1 MLKRRSFTVSER
13 VCTTPIAHTH
23 GAIPSAR
30 RPHKNTLGS
39 TRGGFTLLE
48 LLVVCVIAGVL
59 IAISGKGISSAYAGN
74 SRTSATRVVS
84 TTLFQARAVAI
95 QRSRQSWLV
104 RSGNTMKI
112 LGDSLG
118 TKVQLGK
125 TVDLAQR
132 YSVTLG
138 SVATPTPTDTTI
150 SFDSRG
156 LITGTTTSLKIIVT
170 KGSKA
175 DTVCVTGLGN
185 TRARGC

>member
-1 MLKRRSFTVSER
+1 VLKRRSFKVSEL
-13 VCTTPIAHTH
+13 VHQYAP
-23 GAIPSAR
+23 
-30 RPHKNTLGS
+30 GS
-39 TRGGFTLLE
+39 SRTGFTLLE
-48 LLVVCVIAGVL
+48 LLVTCVIAGVI
-59 IAISGKGISSAYAGN
+59 IAITGKGLSAAYSGN
-74 SRTSATRVVS
+74 SRSSATRMVS

-104 RSGNTMKI
+104 RSGNTIKI

-118 TKVQLGK
+118 TQVQVGK
-125 TVDLAQR
+125 TLDLAQR

-138 SVATPTPTDTTI
+138 SVATPNAGDTTI

-156 LITGTTTSLKIIVT
+156 LITGSVTSLKIIVT
-170 KGSKA
+170 KGSTA

>member
-1 MLKRRSFTVSER
+1 MLKRRSFTVSR
-13 VCTTPIAHTH
+13 LVCKTSIARTTR
-23 GAIPSAR
+23 AIPFR
-30 RPHKNTLGS
+30 RLKRQNTLSS
-39 TRGGFTLLE
+39 TRNGFTLLE

-74 SRTSATRVVS
+74 SRSSATRVVS

-104 RSGNTMKI
+104 RSGNTIKI

-138 SVATPTPTDTTI
+138 SVATPTATDTTI

-156 LITGTTTSLKIIVT
+156 LITGTTTALKIIIS

>member
-1 MLKRRSFTVSER
+1 MLKRCSFMVSKLVCSPSIAER
-13 VCTTPIAHTH
+13 TR
-23 GAIPSAR
+23 AR
-30 RPHKNTLGS
+30 
-39 TRGGFTLLE
+39 TRCGFTLLE
-48 LLVVCVIAGVL
+48 LLVVCVIAGVI
-59 IAISGKGISSAYAGN
+59 IAITGKQIAAAYAGN
-74 SRTSATRVVS
+74 SRSSATRVVS
-84 TTLFQARAVAI
+84 TTLFQARALAI

-138 SVATPTPTDTTI
+138 SIATPTATDTTI

-156 LITGTTTSLKIIVT
+156 LITGTVTSLKITVT
-170 KGSKA
+170 KGSKV

>member
-1 MLKRRSFTVSER
+1 MMKRRSFTMSEL
-13 VCTTPIAHTH
+13 VCTTSFVRHRKTNV
-23 GAIPSAR
+23 S
-30 RPHKNTLGS
+30 S

-48 LLVVCVIAGVL
+48 LLVVCVIAGVI
-59 IAISGKGISSAYAGN
+59 IAISGKGLAAAYSGN
-74 SRTSATRVVS
+74 SRSSATRVVS

-104 RSGNTMKI
+104 RSGNTLKV

-118 TKVQLGK
+118 THVQVGK

-132 YSVTLG
+132 YNVTLA
-138 SVATPTPTDTTI
+138 SVAAPTPTDTVI

-156 LITGTTTSLKIIVT
+156 LITGSVTALKIIVN
-170 KGSKA
+170 KGSQA

>member
-1 MLKRRSFTVSER
+1 MLKRRCF
-13 VCTTPIAHTH
+13 
-23 GAIPSAR
+23 
-30 RPHKNTLGS
+30 N
-39 TRGGFTLLE
+39 RGRAGFTLLE
-48 LLVVCVIAGVL
+48 LLVVCVIAAVL
-59 IAISGKGISSAYAGN
+59 IAISGKGLSSAYAGN
-74 SRTSATRVVS
+74 SRSSATRVVS
-84 TTLFQARAVAI
+84 TTLFQARALAI

-104 RSGNTMKI
+104 RSGNTLKV

-132 YSVTLG
+132 YNVTLG
-138 SVATPTPTDTTI
+138 SVAAPVLTDTSI

-156 LITGTTTSLKIIVT
+156 LITGSTTALKIIVT
-170 KGSKA
+170 KGSQA